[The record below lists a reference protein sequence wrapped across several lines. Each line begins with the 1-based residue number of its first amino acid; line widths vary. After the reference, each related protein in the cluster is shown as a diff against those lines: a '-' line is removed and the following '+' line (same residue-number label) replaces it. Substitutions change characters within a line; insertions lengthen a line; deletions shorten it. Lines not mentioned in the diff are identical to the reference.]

1 MNSGFDFSSIDSFG
15 CVLVTEEIPHLYIMD
30 NGEILD
36 GIPFFD
42 DNEVYTT
49 LDEDEMIIV
58 GVSVMDPD
66 GIIPFDVRDI
76 DDDNYDELTYVV
88 TPLKFYTLKTPGLT
102 NDDVIDLGF
111 FDVLVGS
118 LIDGYLNNLKLN

>member
-1 MNSGFDFSSIDSFG
+1 MISGFDFSSIESFG
-15 CVLVTEEIPHLYIMD
+15 CVLVTDEIPHLYIMD
-30 NGEILD
+30 DEELLD

-42 DNEVYTT
+42 DNKIYTT

-66 GIIPFDVRDI
+66 GKNLFDIRDI

-102 NDDVIDLGF
+102 NDDIIDLGF
-111 FDVLVGS
+111 FDVLVNN
-118 LIDGYLNNLKLN
+118 LIDGYINNLNIN